1 MSNFSND
8 AGTGSV
14 NADLATITAITG
26 NLTGNVTGNLTGNV
40 TGSIS
45 GGTTTSLVPQLVAA
59 AGATQGAATAITGS
73 LAIITVCTASA
84 RGAKLPTAATGKMV
98 YVLSA
103 CTQGTKIWPFAGD
116 KISTSA
122 TNVAVVQAGFK
133 GKLYVAKDATSWYTL
148 LGA

>member
-1 MSNFSND
+1 MSTSFTND
-8 AGTGSV
+8 AGTGIV
-14 NADLATITAITG
+14 LADQFTG
-26 NLTGNVTGNLTGNV
+26 PLVGNVTGNLTGNV
-40 TGSIS
+40 TGSVS

-103 CTQGTKIWPFAGD
+103 CTQGTKIYPFAND
-116 KISTSA
+116 RIKTSA
-122 TNVAVVQAGFK
+122 TNAAVVQAGFK
-133 GKLYVAKDATSWYTL
+133 GELYVAKDATTWYTL
-148 LGA
+148 VGA